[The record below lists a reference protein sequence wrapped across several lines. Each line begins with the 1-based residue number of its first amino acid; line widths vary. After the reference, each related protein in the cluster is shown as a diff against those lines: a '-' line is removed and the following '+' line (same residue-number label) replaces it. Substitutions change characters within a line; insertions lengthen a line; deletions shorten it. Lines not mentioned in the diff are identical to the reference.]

1 MQKNVKSQNSR
12 ESKPRIS
19 SQQRKL
25 RRQQIFMSVVGV
37 VLILAMVL
45 ALVMNY

>member
-1 MQKNVKSQNSR
+1 MQNNVKSKNSR
-12 ESKPRIS
+12 EDRPRIS

-25 RRQQIFMSVVGV
+25 RRQQIFMSVVGII
-37 VLILAMVL
+37 LILTMVL